1 MGVVGAVWHRCF
13 PLDLKIRPSFF
24 FSFSWSTYQ
33 GGRERN
39 KTRSLYIPHSLTR
52 AHSHRKRHRKCDE
65 QKPSCQNC
73 TRAGWTCDFLTGPQN
88 PEPKPAKARG
98 KSKKKQQQQGQ
109 SKQQQQQQTASS
121 SALTLSSRGPNSFI
135 ADLSADELVKLD
147 LFANVAVKAMGIS
160 LNAPFLER
168 IMLRAVQT
176 EPCML
181 HAALSWSGL
190 TRHVYW
196 VGDRASRALS
206 ERQGFEHYNKSIQIL
221 RRMPRNRRTTELAML
236 ASHIYGSIDFNLGL
250 MDRLVTH
257 THATLGMA
265 QEMGIAM
272 AAGEESSED
281 SDSIVR
287 LARKVHGEFAAQIQ
301 AWNEMSQS
309 RDRDRGLVI
318 TGGGPEVGSLQRLAL
333 NDGDESDSTPSPRPR
348 QAVVVELEDDDI

>member
-1 MGVVGAVWHRCF
+1 MEQQLTPPDDANMQPNEASKSKKPRPGARGV
-13 PLDLKIRPSFF
+13 
-24 FSFSWSTYQ
+24 
-33 GGRERN
+33 N
-39 KTRSLYIPHSLTR
+39 KTRSGCQTCK
-52 AHSHRKRHRKCDE
+52 KRHRKCDE

-73 TRAGWTCDFLTGPQN
+73 IRAGWTCDFLTGPQD
-88 PEPKPAKARG
+88 PEPKPAKVRG
-98 KSKKKQQQQGQ
+98 RSKKKQQK
-109 SKQQQQQQTASS
+109 KQQPPQQQTTTS
-121 SALTLSSRGPNSFI
+121 SALILPSRGPNSFI
-135 ADLSADELVKLD
+135 ADLSADDLVKLD

-281 SDSIVR
+281 TDSIVG

-309 RDRDRGLVI
+309 RDRGLVI
-318 TGGGPEVGSLQRLAL
+318 TTGDPEVGSLQRLAL

-348 QAVVVELEDDDI
+348 QAVVVVELEDDDI

>member
-1 MGVVGAVWHRCF
+1 MEQQLTPRNDASMQPSEASKSKKPRPGARGV
-13 PLDLKIRPSFF
+13 
-24 FSFSWSTYQ
+24 
-33 GGRERN
+33 N
-39 KTRSLYIPHSLTR
+39 KTRSGCQTCK
-52 AHSHRKRHRKCDE
+52 KRHRKCDE

-109 SKQQQQQQTASS
+109 SKQQQQQQQQTASS
-121 SALTLSSRGPNSFI
+121 SALILSSRGPNSFI

-168 IMLRAVQT
+168 IMLRAAQT

-318 TGGGPEVGSLQRLAL
+318 TGGDPEVGSLQRLAL